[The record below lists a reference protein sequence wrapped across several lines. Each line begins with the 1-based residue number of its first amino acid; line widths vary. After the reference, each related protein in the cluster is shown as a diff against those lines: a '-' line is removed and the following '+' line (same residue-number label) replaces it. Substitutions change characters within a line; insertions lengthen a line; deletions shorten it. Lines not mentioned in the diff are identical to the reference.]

1 MQLRPPVRTSPP
13 ARGFTIIEL
22 MVTIAIAAI
31 LLALAAPAM
40 RTAIAARTV
49 VSQSAELLEGLHFA
63 RSEAMKRTG
72 PVTICRTTPAAPT
85 TCTTSAAANWDNWM
99 VFAERSSGTTGSLDA
114 GEAPLRQHSQPPS
127 SMVTWPTTTPA
138 QIDYVTFQSN
148 GIALAGNAAGT
159 PRMVFPIKPVLGGS
173 QSPAAVNNFTRQVC
187 LNAQGRASVIDG
199 NATCP

>member
-1 MQLRPPVRTSPP
+1 MSLRPPVRPSPP

-22 MVTIAIAAI
+22 LVTIAIAAI

-49 VSQSAELLEGLHFA
+49 VSQSAELLEALHFA

-72 PVTICRTTPAAPT
+72 PVTICKTTPAAPT
-85 TCTTSAAANWDNWM
+85 TCTTSGAANWDNWM
-99 VFAERSSGTTGSLDA
+99 IFAERSSGTMGSLDA
-114 GEAPLRQHSQPPS
+114 GETPLRQHSQDPS
-127 SMVTWPTTTPA
+127 SVVTWAATTPVGIA
-138 QIDYVTFQSN
+138 SVTFQSN
-148 GIALAGNAAGT
+148 GIALAANVAGT
-159 PRMVFPIKPVLGGS
+159 PRMVFPIKPQLGGAGA
-173 QSPAAVNNFTRQVC
+173 AAVNNFTRQVC